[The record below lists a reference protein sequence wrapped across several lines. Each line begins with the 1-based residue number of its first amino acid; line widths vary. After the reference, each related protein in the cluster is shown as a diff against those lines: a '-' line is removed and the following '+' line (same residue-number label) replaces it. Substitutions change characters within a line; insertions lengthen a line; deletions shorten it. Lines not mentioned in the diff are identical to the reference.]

1 MCTKKIMDIWQ
12 VNTHQPHWGTVHIH
26 LFILAARAKDPDNK
40 FCSSSYIVFV
50 MHLDIAYI

>member
-1 MCTKKIMDIWQ
+1 MCTKTIMDIWQ